1 MHWSEGIGPFDEM
14 PGMNW
19 DQVRLLSSQS
29 VSESVAM
36 LVVAGSSPSCVST
49 VER

>member
-1 MHWSEGIGPFDEM
+1 MHWSEGIGPLAEM

-19 DQVRLLSSQS
+19 DQVLLLSPQS

-36 LVVAGSSPSCVST
+36 LVVDGRSPSCVST

>member
-1 MHWSEGIGPFDEM
+1 MHWSEGIGPLAEM
-14 PGMNW
+14 PDMKR
-19 DQVRLLSSQS
+19 DQVRLLSPQS

-36 LVVAGSSPSCVST
+36 LVVAGRSPSCVST

>member
-1 MHWSEGIGPFDEM
+1 MHWSEDIGPFGEM

-19 DQVRLLSSQS
+19 DQVSRLLPQS

-36 LVVAGSSPSCVST
+36 LVVAGRSPSCVST